1 MATAMREAKIPQ
13 DPAAPSERSVRR
25 SEYAAAVGD
34 ETGIDEALIALQVR
48 RFYAAAR
55 RDPLLGPVFVG
66 VTDWEA
72 HLTRIMEFWS
82 SVALMAGRYHGNPLA
97 AHRPL
102 PISEAHFA
110 RWLALWSETAAA
122 TCPPQAAARFAS
134 LAERIAASLS
144 RALASRRRN
153 VSPPAPKEPFDD
165 ANNRPQ

>member
-1 MATAMREAKIPQ
+1 MRVTKIPQ
-13 DPAAPSERSVRR
+13 APATPSEHSVRR

-34 ETGIDEALIALQVR
+34 ETGIDEVLIALQVR

-55 RDPLLGPVFVG
+55 RDPLLGPVFVR
-66 VTDWEA
+66 VTNWES

-82 SVALMAGRYHGNPLA
+82 SVALMTGRYHGNPLA

-110 RWLALWSETAAA
+110 RWLALWHETAAA
-122 TCPPQAAARFAS
+122 TCAPPAASRFAF

-144 RALASRRRN
+144 RALAYGGRN
-153 VSPPAPKEPFDD
+153 VSPPEPKEPFHD